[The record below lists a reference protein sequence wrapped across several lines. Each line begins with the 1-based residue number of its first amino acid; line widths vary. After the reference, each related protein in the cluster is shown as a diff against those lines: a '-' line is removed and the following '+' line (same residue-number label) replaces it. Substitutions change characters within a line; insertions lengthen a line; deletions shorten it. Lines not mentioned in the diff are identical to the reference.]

1 MPDETE
7 LAVGESMVVSDE
19 GDLRVETTRTDET
32 LFTTTYTTTYTDA
45 ETGTLR
51 LALQVDITTGST
63 ALDPRHIDTSF
74 WTLVAGGTSRPM
86 SALKRVLGSF
96 DDPTIE
102 VKPEA
107 HEIHV
112 YADDDLAAQ

>member
-1 MPDETE
+1 MPEETE
-7 LAVGESMVVSDE
+7 LAVGESMVVSDD
-19 GDLRVETTRTDET
+19 GDLRVETTRTKET
-32 LFTTTYTTTYTDA
+32 LFTTTYTDA

-74 WTLVAGGTSRPM
+74 WTLIADGEPRPM
-86 SALKRVLGSF
+86 SALKRVLSSF
-96 DDPTIE
+96 DDPSIE

-112 YADDDLAAQ
+112 YAEDESGRA

>member
-1 MPDETE
+1 MPNETTD
-7 LAVGESMVVSDE
+7 LAVGDRLVTHE
-19 GDLRVETTRTDET
+19 GDELIAETTRTEET
-32 LFTTTYTTTYTDA
+32 LFTTTYTDA

-74 WTLVAGGTSRPM
+74 WTLVAGGEARPM
-86 SALKRVLGSF
+86 SDLKAVLRSF
-96 DDPTIE
+96 DDPSIE

-107 HEIHV
+107 RTIHV
-112 YADDDLAAQ
+112 YEEEASASQ

>member
-32 LFTTTYTTTYTDA
+32 LFTTTYTDA

-63 ALDPRHIDTSF
+63 ALDPRHIDMSF

-112 YADDDLAAQ
+112 YADDDSAAQ